1 MRKLITTAVAACV
14 GAAVL
19 MSPTAANAAPAIQ
32 IYRVYYNSPG
42 SDTGSNSNLNAE
54 WVQII
59 NHGTTSR
66 QLKDWKIKDKTGYT
80 YTFGS
85 FTLGAKKTV
94 TVHTGKGTN
103 TASHRYWGRSW
114 YVWNNSGDTAYLRNP
129 SGTLIDSCS
138 WGSSGSSKYC

>member
-1 MRKLITTAVAACV
+1 MRKLITTAVAACA

-19 MSPTAANAAPAIQ
+19 MSPTAAEAAPAIQ

-59 NHGTTSR
+59 NRGTTSR

-129 SGTLIDSCS
+129 SGTLIDFCS